1 MGGTLESSGPH
12 SLLWDQVVLI
22 SGGTAGL
29 GAGIARAAAREGAI
43 VAVTGRRREP
53 GEALAAELTAGGTK
67 ALFVQADVADVAQAR
82 ACAAAVIM
90 AFGRV
95 DSLVNA
101 AGLTARGTLL
111 DTTPELFDAHIAV
124 NLKAPFFLMQ
134 AVVADLVAR
143 KAPGTIVNII
153 STSAHAGQPYL
164 APYVAAKAGLAGL
177 TRNAAHAHRW
187 DRIRINGL
195 NIGWTDT
202 GGEDATQRRFH
213 GAGDDWRA
221 KASASLP
228 MGKLGQVGEIAEFV
242 VFLLSDRSGVVT
254 GSVIDWDQNVLGGM
268 DLCGSDC
275 SASAGSARFTP
286 RSWPAC
292 QPSGGWY
299 SATRCRRWPNRSPGG
314 RRCTAPGT
322 AWRPDGRQADCIARR
337 EGSRGRHES
346 MLLSRQPRGCK
357 ASVLCIS
364 LWTIYPNT
372 LVSRRAAVEE
382 RGCGKV
388 DNS

>member
-1 MGGTLESSGPH
+1 MNEHALQASGRRSPLQRG
-12 SLLWDQVVLI
+12 LLPERVVLI

-29 GAGIARAAAREGAI
+29 GASIARAAAREGAT
-43 VAVTGRRREP
+43 VAVAGRRREP
-53 GEALAAELTAGGTK
+53 GEALAAELTADGTK

-82 ACAAAVIM
+82 ACVAAVIT

-101 AGLTARGTLL
+101 AGLTDRGTLL

-143 KAPGTIVNII
+143 QAAGTIVNIM

-202 GGEDATQRRFH
+202 DGEDATQRRFH

-221 KASASLP
+221 KAGASLP

-242 VFLLSDRSGVVT
+242 VFLLSGRSGVVT
-254 GSVIDWDQNVLGGM
+254 GSVIDWDQNVIGGM
-268 DLCGSDC
+268 D
-275 SASAGSARFTP
+275 
-286 RSWPAC
+286 
-292 QPSGGWY
+292 
-299 SATRCRRWPNRSPGG
+299 
-314 RRCTAPGT
+314 
-322 AWRPDGRQADCIARR
+322 
-337 EGSRGRHES
+337 
-346 MLLSRQPRGCK
+346 
-357 ASVLCIS
+357 
-364 LWTIYPNT
+364 
-372 LVSRRAAVEE
+372 
-382 RGCGKV
+382 
-388 DNS
+388 